1 MKLKYLREEAGL
13 NQKAMAD
20 FLYIDQS
27 MISKIESG
35 ARPISADALEKVA
48 SLFGRSIQEIQ
59 KMDNQTPSLN
69 FAFRASAI
77 ATEDLL
83 GIAAI
88 NKIALNI
95 KQMNEML
102 EMIKRKRT
110 LPCGTFSEYANSIC
124 KT

>member
-1 MKLKYLREEAGL
+1 MKFETLGMKLKCLREEAGL

-20 FLYIDQS
+20 FLNIDQS

-35 ARPISADALEKVA
+35 TRPISADALEKVA
-48 SLFGRSIQEIQ
+48 CLFGRSIQEIQ

-69 FAFRASAI
+69 FAFRASSI
-77 ATEDLL
+77 AAEDLL

-95 KQMNEML
+95 KQMNEIL
-102 EMIKRKRT
+102 EE
-110 LPCGTFSEYANSIC
+110 SE
-124 KT
+124 